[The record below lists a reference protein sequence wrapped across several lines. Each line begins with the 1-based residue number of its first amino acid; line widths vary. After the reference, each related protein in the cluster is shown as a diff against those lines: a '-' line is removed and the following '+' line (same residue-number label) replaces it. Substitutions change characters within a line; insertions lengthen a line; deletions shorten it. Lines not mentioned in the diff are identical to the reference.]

1 MNDFHY
7 KPHLDGLR
15 GLSILL
21 VAVSHAGF
29 GHIVPGGLGVTI
41 FFFISGYLITSLLL
55 KEHERSH
62 SVDLKS
68 FYLRRFWRLTP
79 PVLVHVALSMIII
92 FIFNENINWMEPA
105 SVLFYFSNY
114 YKLLIHYT
122 RVGDF
127 YSPFDIYWSLAV
139 EEHFYLI
146 FTPFLVFIKNKRTL
160 LAFVMLLIAAPLVIR
175 AGVTQ
180 HFDAVFSDE
189 YSYRATDARMDSIAY
204 GCLLALMGQTRFNQR
219 RSPLLFVAGGVGLL
233 ASLAIR
239 DAYFRQV
246 FRYSLQGMSI
256 FLMVAPLLFSDKL
269 DVVRKLL
276 SNGLLVYVGK
286 LSYSMYLYHWLALI
300 LVFLHFGTTQLTV
313 PWQAAYWL
321 LTVSASVL
329 SYHGIERPAM
339 VLRRKFG
346 SNV

>member
-1 MNDFHY
+1 
-7 KPHLDGLR
+7 
-15 GLSILL
+15 
-21 VAVSHAGF
+21 
-29 GHIVPGGLGVTI
+29 
-41 FFFISGYLITSLLL
+41 
-55 KEHERSH
+55 
-62 SVDLKS
+62 
-68 FYLRRFWRLTP
+68 
-79 PVLVHVALSMIII
+79 
-92 FIFNENINWMEPA
+92 
-105 SVLFYFSNY
+105 
-114 YKLLIHYT
+114 
-122 RVGDF
+122 
-127 YSPFDIYWSLAV
+127 
-139 EEHFYLI
+139 
-146 FTPFLVFIKNKRTL
+146 
-160 LAFVMLLIAAPLVIR
+160 MLLIAVPLVIR

-219 RSPLLFVAGGVGLL
+219 RSPLLFVAGSLGLL
-233 ASLAIR
+233 ASLIIR
-239 DAYFRQV
+239 NDYFRQV
-246 FRYSLQGMSI
+246 FRYSLQGTSI

-300 LVFLHFGTTQLTV
+300 LVYLHFGTTQLTV